1 LKEGGNCAVLLIS
14 KGGGGR
20 ILLIDQLASDH
31 FSQMIPFCGDVLGF
45 LLTLDSQSWEYL
57 YDVFSAVLDS
67 LDVFVDFGS
76 IITIFFAGLL
86 FLQSL
91 LITTS

>member
-1 LKEGGNCAVLLIS
+1 MLFSSLV

>member
-1 LKEGGNCAVLLIS
+1 LKEGGTVLFSSLV
-14 KGGGGR
+14 KGGGGGFSS
-20 ILLIDQLASDH
+20 LISWDH

>member
-14 KGGGGR
+14 KRGRGR

>member
-1 LKEGGNCAVLLIS
+1 
-14 KGGGGR
+14 
-20 ILLIDQLASDH
+20 
-31 FSQMIPFCGDVLGF
+31 VLGF

-91 LITTS
+91 LITTF

>member
-1 LKEGGNCAVLLIS
+1 
-14 KGGGGR
+14 
-20 ILLIDQLASDH
+20 
-31 FSQMIPFCGDVLGF
+31 MIPFCGDVLGF
-45 LLTLDSQSWEYL
+45 LLALDSQSWEYL
-57 YDVFSAVLDS
+57 YDVFSTVLDS